1 MTKLVINAD
10 DFGYTEGVNLGIISA
25 YKNGIVSSCTIMA
38 NMPGFE
44 QAIEL
49 LSDNPGLRCGVHMTL
64 TCYKPII
71 KSHKTIIGNNGDFYR
86 RATKEILQTI
96 DINEVYN
103 EFCAQIDKVINSGI
117 KITHL
122 DSHHH
127 VHGLIELQPVIDKI
141 VNKYKLPIRGAF
153 EYKTKIKD
161 IVPVIDSFY
170 ADNVDYDYFKKNIDE
185 IKKHKICDL
194 MCHPSFVDE
203 FLLNSTSYALQRT
216 KEHSILTYK
225 NIRDFL
231 ELNGIEIATY
241 EDFKWL

>member
-38 NMPGFE
+38 NMPGFD
-44 QAIEL
+44 QAVEL
-49 LSDNPGLRCGVHMTL
+49 LEANPGLGCGVHMTL
-64 TCYKPII
+64 TCHKPII
-71 KSHKTIIGNNGDFYR
+71 KSHKTIVDNNGNFYK
-86 RATKEILQTI
+86 RATKEILQLI
-96 DINEVYN
+96 DLDEVYE
-103 EFCAQIDKVINSGI
+103 EFCAQIDKVISSGI

-127 VHGLIELQPVIDKI
+127 VHGLKELKPVIEKI
-141 VNKYKLPIRGAF
+141 VNKYELPIRGGF
-153 EYKTKIKD
+153 EYKTEIKD

-170 ADNVDYDYFKKNIDE
+170 ADKVDYSYFEKNIDE

-225 NIRDFL
+225 NIKDFL
-231 ELNGIEIATY
+231 ELNEIEIVTY
-241 EDFKWL
+241 EDFKYV

>member
-1 MTKLVINAD
+1 MTKLIINAD

-38 NMPGFE
+38 NMPGFDE
-44 QAIEL
+44 AVEL
-49 LSDNPGLRCGVHMTL
+49 LKANPGLRCGVHMTL

-71 KSHKTIIGNNGDFYR
+71 NSHKTIVDDNGNFYR
-86 RATKEILQTI
+86 RATKEILQLI
-96 DINEVYN
+96 DLDEVYE
-103 EFCAQIDKVINSGI
+103 EFCAQIDKVKNSGI

-127 VHGLIELQPVIDKI
+127 VHGLKELKAVIEKI
-141 VNKYKLPIRGAF
+141 VNKYELPIRGAF
-153 EYKTKIKD
+153 EYKTEIKD

-170 ADNVDYDYFKKNIDE
+170 ADKVDYEYFEKNIHE
-185 IKKHKICDL
+185 IKKYKICDL

-225 NIRDFL
+225 NIREFL
-231 ELNGIEIATY
+231 ELNEVEIATY
-241 EDFKWL
+241 EDFKCV